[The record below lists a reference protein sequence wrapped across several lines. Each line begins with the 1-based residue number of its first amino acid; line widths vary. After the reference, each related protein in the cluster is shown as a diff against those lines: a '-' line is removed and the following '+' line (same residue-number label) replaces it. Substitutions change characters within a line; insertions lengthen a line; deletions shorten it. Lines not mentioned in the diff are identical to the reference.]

1 MVEGDHNVPISLDS
15 SKQTMPSR
23 GLLRVDDLTCS
34 IEFPTPLTLRVKG
47 FWAIHQL
54 LFFDF
59 IIFAFA
65 TLSFVLTMS
74 YVIGGAPFKHID
86 GWQSLLAQSG
96 SYRPTG
102 DDSSDKI
109 RELFGVTTFTEAFD
123 FHEHPVTRLA
133 VNYLQRCLGAAY
145 TWDNKPISATL
156 FPKLDVNGSPAVL
169 DLPVLPIS
177 SDPATDWLGKGATAT
192 DWFGKGAKAMIVKA
206 FYNAASDIQV
216 SSGCRS
222 VIYPQ
227 QEARW
232 RSFISEY

>member
-1 MVEGDHNVPISLDS
+1 
-15 SKQTMPSR
+15 
-23 GLLRVDDLTCS
+23 
-34 IEFPTPLTLRVKG
+34 
-47 FWAIHQL
+47 
-54 LFFDF
+54 
-59 IIFAFA
+59 
-65 TLSFVLTMS
+65 MS

-96 SYRPTG
+96 NYRPTG

-145 TWDNKPISATL
+145 KWDNKPISATL

-169 DLPVLPIS
+169 DLPALPGS
-177 SDPATDWLGKGATAT
+177 SDTAT
-192 DWFGKGAKAMIVKA
+192 DWFGKGAKAMMVKA

-222 VIYPQ
+222 VIEPQ

-232 RSFISEY
+232 RSVMFEY